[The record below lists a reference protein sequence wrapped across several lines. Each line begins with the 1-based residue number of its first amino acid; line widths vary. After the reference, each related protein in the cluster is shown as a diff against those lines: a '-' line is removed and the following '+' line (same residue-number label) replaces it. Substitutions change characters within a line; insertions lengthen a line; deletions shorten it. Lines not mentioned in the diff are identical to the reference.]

1 MVPIGRITGW
11 LDGLTITLSAVAAAM
26 LAGTVASYCY
36 EVAARFFFNAPTEW
50 ANDAVT
56 YLLAGA
62 IFLAA
67 PDVART
73 GGHIAIALLVERIGQ
88 ARRAIVIRVLA
99 MTSAAATLAAT
110 WIVGSEAVRQ
120 FEQDIFT
127 LGVHPIPKGLISGT
141 LAFGLFLTAL
151 QFLRHALVAMNTEEV
166 R

>member
-1 MVPIGRITGW
+1 MLPLTRIAGW
-11 LDGLTITLSAVAAAM
+11 LDGLTIALSAVAAAM

-50 ANDAVT
+50 ANDVVT

-73 GGHIAIALLVERIGQ
+73 GGHIAIALLVERLGE
-88 ARRAIVIRVLA
+88 ARRAVVIRLL
-99 MTSAAATLAAT
+99 AAASTVATLGAA
-110 WIVGSEAVRQ
+110 WIVGSEAIRQ
-120 FEQDIFT
+120 FEQDILT
-127 LGVHPIPKGLISGT
+127 LGVHPIPKGLITGT
-141 LAFGLFLTAL
+141 VAFGLFLTAL
-151 QFLRHALVAMNTEEV
+151 QFLRHALLTAKPEEA

>member
-1 MVPIGRITGW
+1 MLRMTRIAGW
-11 LDGLTITLSAVAAAM
+11 LDGLTIALSAIAAAM

-36 EVAARFFFNAPTEW
+36 EVVARFFFNAPTEW

-73 GGHIAIALLVERIGQ
+73 GGHIAIALLVERIG
-88 ARRAIVIRVLA
+88 ASHRAIVIRILA
-99 MTSAAATLAAT
+99 AASTAATLAAT
-110 WIVGSEAVRQ
+110 WIVADEAIRQ

-127 LGVHPIPKGLISGT
+127 LGVHPIPKGLITGT
-141 LAFGLFLTAL
+141 LAFGLLLTAL
-151 QFLRHALVAMNTEEV
+151 QFLRQALIAANTEEAK
-166 R
+166 